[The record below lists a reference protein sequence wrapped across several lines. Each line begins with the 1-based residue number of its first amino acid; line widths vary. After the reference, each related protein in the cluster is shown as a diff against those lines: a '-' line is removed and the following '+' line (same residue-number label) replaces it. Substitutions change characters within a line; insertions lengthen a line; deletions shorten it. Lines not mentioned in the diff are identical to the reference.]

1 MSTFKALQVIEQ
13 DGRFVQ
19 QIVQRDLAELPAGDL
34 LIRVHYSSLNYKDA
48 LSASGNRGVTRHYPH
63 TPGIDAAGVVEQ
75 SSVAEFTAG
84 DEVIVTGHDL
94 GMNTSG
100 GMAQYIRVPAVWV
113 IKRPSGLSLR
123 EAMLLGTAGLTL
135 SKILDNMEIGH
146 NVLHGQWDW
155 MRDPAIHSTTW
166 EWDFVSPAAQWK
178 ETHNVTHHTYTN
190 VLGKDSD
197 LGYGLFR
204 VDPDQEWTLKS
215 LAQPLWSLL
224 NAIFFEWGIAS
235 YDLQLHSILKGELPK
250 EEADARWHALRTK
263 IIKKIGKEYVL
274 WPLLSGPSAF
284 TTMAANATS
293 SILRNLWANGVIL
306 CGHFPYGVD
315 TFATDSI
322 EGETRGQ
329 WYVRQ
334 MLGSGNISGPWI
346 VHFLSGN
353 LSHQIE
359 HHLFP
364 DLPSNRYYEIAP
376 KVREICQ
383 RYGLH
388 YVTGSYP
395 KQVAS
400 AWAKVIVLALPN
412 KQPDRSRLSVV
423 AEAAGEAWAARKAKR
438 KARTAAR

>member
-1 MSTFKALQVIEQ
+1 MTLVAEPRLDLDDTLPHQEHPQVLMAAAHSSRLSVVGPQERVLHPKPSGRPDPTAHLSAADLEAL
-13 DGRFVQ
+13 GR
-19 QIVQRDLAELPAGDL
+19 EL
-34 LIRVHYSSLNYKDA
+34 DA
-48 LSASGNRGVTRHYPH
+48 LRQSVLDTRGAR
-63 TPGIDAAGVVEQ
+63 DAA
-75 SSVAEFTAG
+75 
-84 DEVIVTGHDL
+84 
-94 GMNTSG
+94 
-100 GMAQYIRVPAVWV
+100 YIRKTIAAQRYIELGSRAVLLFSIFPPAW
-113 IKRPSGLSLR
+113 
-123 EAMLLGTAGLTL
+123 LLGTAGLTL

-155 MRDPAIHSTTW
+155 MRDPQIHSTTW
-166 EWDFVSPAAQWK
+166 EWDFVSPAAQWQD
-178 ETHNVTHHTYTN
+178 THNVTHHTYTN
-190 VLGKDSD
+190 VLEKDSD

-204 VDPDQEWTLKS
+204 VDPDQPWTLGS
-215 LAQPLWSLL
+215 LAQPFWSLL
-224 NAIFFEWGIAS
+224 NALFFEWGIAS
-235 YDLQLHSILKGELPK
+235 YDLQLHSILNGEMPK
-250 EEADARWHALRTK
+250 DEAKRRWEALRSK
-263 IIKKIGKEYVL
+263 IIKKLGKEYVL

-315 TFATDSI
+315 TFAPDSI
-322 EGETRGQ
+322 DNETRGQ

-376 KVREICQ
+376 QVRDICR

-400 AWAKVIVLALPN
+400 AWAKIIVLSLPN
-412 KQPDRSRLSVV
+412 KEEGRSRASIV
-423 AEAAGEAWAARKAKR
+423 AEAAGEAVSAKVAKFRARRAAKR
-438 KARTAAR
+438 AR

>member
-1 MSTFKALQVIEQ
+1 VLLFSLFP
-13 DGRFVQ
+13 
-19 QIVQRDLAELPAGDL
+19 PA
-34 LIRVHYSSLNYKDA
+34 
-48 LSASGNRGVTRHYPH
+48 
-63 TPGIDAAGVVEQ
+63 
-75 SSVAEFTAG
+75 
-84 DEVIVTGHDL
+84 
-94 GMNTSG
+94 
-100 GMAQYIRVPAVWV
+100 W
-113 IKRPSGLSLR
+113 
-123 EAMLLGTAGLTL
+123 LLGTAGLTV

-155 MRDPAIHSTTW
+155 MRDPKIHSTTW

-215 LAQPLWSLL
+215 LAQPFWSLL

-235 YDLQLHSILKGELPK
+235 YDLQLHSIIKGELPK
-250 EEADARWHALRTK
+250 EEADARWQALRTK
-263 IIKKIGKEYVL
+263 IIKKLGKEYVL

-322 EGETRGQ
+322 DGETRGQ

-334 MLGSGNISGPWI
+334 MLGSGNISGPWL

-376 KVREICQ
+376 RVREICQ

-423 AEAAGEAWAARKAKR
+423 AEAAGDAWAARKAKR
-438 KARTAAR
+438 QARRAVR